1 MRKDNH
7 GFTMI
12 EVLVV
17 IAILVILTTGISL
30 GLNSV
35 VGGNVNKAT
44 KTIDAQMKKLRFTTL
59 SREDNYSLFI
69 YKRGG
74 SNYYKIAPTSTE
86 VNKLKDGVKLGKKG
100 MEVQYVAE
108 NGITNTVGVDNKYIK
123 ITYNRSD
130 GTFNCNYTKIEF
142 VAGAKNKQIILVN
155 ATGRHFIR

>member
-35 VGGNVNKAT
+35 VSANVNKAT

-69 YKRGG
+69 YKKGG
-74 SNYYKIAPTSTE
+74 TNYYEIAPSSTA
-86 VNKLKDGVKLGKKG
+86 VNKLKDGTKLGKKE
-100 MEVQYVAE
+100 MKIQYVAD
-108 NGITNTVGVDNKYIK
+108 GIMQTVGDDNKYIK

-142 VAGAKNKQIILVN
+142 IAGGKNKQILLVN